1 MVVMGKTKDFAIHSN
16 FYLVVFPPY
25 QFSTN
30 LAHQDYF
37 DLLEYM
43 THLNHVIYEEKQN
56 FMEIVMVGV
65 SKPEMDRHI
74 SKKFQKP
81 EKKSDI

>member
-1 MVVMGKTKDFAIHSN
+1 MVLALVLMQNLQTAKLFLNDIHGSIKTS
-16 FYLVVFPPY
+16 
-25 QFSTN
+25 
-30 LAHQDYF
+30 HQDYF

-81 EKKSDI
+81 EKKLDI